1 MNQIKYEDDN
11 KKYLLKDKKNKK
23 KIMNTLVLI
32 LIFML
37 IIGIVLIF
45 SSISKISTI
54 GNRESGNVDYK
65 VYLKDNDFYQN
76 KYLGKGMQY
85 IASLINTVNVSF
97 NYSNNYSSVIDYE
110 YDYTVTGKILV
121 TDKYDNSKVLYEK
134 EEVLVENKHGNGK
147 DDGFTLL
154 EDLDIDYDK
163 YNSYVTTFK
172 DTYQLDVDSNLII
185 TMTINHKGTY
195 NDKNIS
201 NKSSQLNISI
211 PLTKN
216 TIDITMNTSSLD
228 SNIDIAID
236 ESVVSNKVTFTLG
249 IILGGL
255 SLLSILILILSK
267 DSKNDIY
274 KREINRILK
283 NYDRLII
290 TSSQPSIDETNYKN
304 IIRVMTIEELIDV
317 TEISNEP
324 IIYYEVVPNE
334 KSYFIV
340 LKQDSLY
347 KLTIS
352 RAYLE
357 KHANDK
363 KEEKKEETKKE
374 A

>member
-23 KIMNTLVLI
+23 KIINTLVLI

-134 EEVLVENKHGNGK
+134 EEVLVENKHGKGK

-154 EDLDIDYDK
+154 EDIDIDYDK

-185 TMTINHKGTY
+185 
-195 NDKNIS
+195 NIVYCHPGLLPLIAEFVFIS
-201 NKSSQLNISI
+201 CCGSGKRRLRAVRFLFTPESSDPPSAF
-211 PLTKN
+211 
-216 TIDITMNTSSLD
+216 
-228 SNIDIAID
+228 IA
-236 ESVVSNKVTFTLG
+236 S
-249 IILGGL
+249 
-255 SLLSILILILSK
+255 
-267 DSKNDIY
+267 
-274 KREINRILK
+274 
-283 NYDRLII
+283 
-290 TSSQPSIDETNYKN
+290 
-304 IIRVMTIEELIDV
+304 M
-317 TEISNEP
+317 
-324 IIYYEVVPNE
+324 
-334 KSYFIV
+334 
-340 LKQDSLY
+340 
-347 KLTIS
+347 
-352 RAYLE
+352 
-357 KHANDK
+357 
-363 KEEKKEETKKE
+363 
-374 A
+374 

>member
-134 EEVLVENKHGNGK
+134 EEVLVENKHGKGK

-216 TIDITMNTSSLD
+216 TIDITMNTNSLD

-236 ESVVSNKVTFTLG
+236 ESIVSNKVTFTLG

-347 KLTIS
+347 KLTVS

>member
-1 MNQIKYEDDN
+1 MNQIKYEDNN

-267 DSKNDIY
+267 DGKNDIY

>member
-134 EEVLVENKHGNGK
+134 EEVLVENKHGKGK

-216 TIDITMNTSSLD
+216 TIDITMNTNSLD

-236 ESVVSNKVTFTLG
+236 ESIVSNKVTFTLG

-340 LKQDSLY
+340 LKQESLY
-347 KLTIS
+347 KLTVS

>member
-134 EEVLVENKHGNGK
+134 EEVLVENKHGKGK

-216 TIDITMNTSSLD
+216 TIDITMNTNSLD
-228 SNIDIAID
+228 SNVDIAID
-236 ESVVSNKVTFTLG
+236 ESIVSNKVTFTLG

-340 LKQDSLY
+340 LKQESLY
-347 KLTIS
+347 KLTVS

-363 KEEKKEETKKE
+363 KEDKKEEKKE